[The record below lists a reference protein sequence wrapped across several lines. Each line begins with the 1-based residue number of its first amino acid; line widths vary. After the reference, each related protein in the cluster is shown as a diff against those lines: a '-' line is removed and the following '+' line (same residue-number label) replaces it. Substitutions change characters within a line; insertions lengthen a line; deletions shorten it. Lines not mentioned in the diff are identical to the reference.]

1 MKDCAPAFCH
11 VLSKSLFFLVL
22 EVLIAAHCSS
32 IRGLFMAWDWW
43 KGGKGQQSSLAQGD
57 ALLSAEKMLHA
68 HSLSAG
74 CFPQAAHSWLFRHGE
89 KLQSVSSVCTS
100 LYIISAARVLT
111 HIVLPG
117 VDFQKVPSSPQSTKK
132 PPRTSET
139 QHLFVPFQ
147 GPVRFFSCL
156 LSLFLPHN
164 EPTSPPQKNPIPLPK
179 ASKSKNT
186 QPPKKSHLSTQK
198 VSDYQEG
205 IS

>member
-1 MKDCAPAFCH
+1 
-11 VLSKSLFFLVL
+11 
-22 EVLIAAHCSS
+22 
-32 IRGLFMAWDWW
+32 MAWDWW

-89 KLQSVSSVCTS
+89 KLQSVSSVCMS
-100 LYIISAARVLT
+100 LYIISAAPVLT

-132 PPRTSET
+132 TPRTSET

-164 EPTSPPQKNPIPLPK
+164 EPTSPPKKTQFHSQKPPK
-179 ASKSKNT
+179 AKTLN
-186 QPPKKSHLSTQK
+186 PPKNLTYPLKKSQTIRKASLRGSRT
-198 VSDYQEG
+198 DD
-205 IS
+205 